1 MSLGDWATMAKV
13 ALGVTVLLGWGS
25 AREASRAHLD
35 LGGWKWEHLPPLH
48 PPPLPPAAVC
58 QCAHHWLS
66 LLWGP
71 SSFRS
76 PWGASVNAHLALHSS
91 FRGFLGILKE
101 GGMYP

>member
-48 PPPLPPAAVC
+48 PPPLPPRLC
-58 QCAHHWLS
+58 
-66 LLWGP
+66 
-71 SSFRS
+71 
-76 PWGASVNAHLALHSS
+76 ASVLITGCLCSGVPLLS
-91 FRGFLGILKE
+91 GLLGGPQSTHTLPCIPPL
-101 GGMYP
+101 GAF